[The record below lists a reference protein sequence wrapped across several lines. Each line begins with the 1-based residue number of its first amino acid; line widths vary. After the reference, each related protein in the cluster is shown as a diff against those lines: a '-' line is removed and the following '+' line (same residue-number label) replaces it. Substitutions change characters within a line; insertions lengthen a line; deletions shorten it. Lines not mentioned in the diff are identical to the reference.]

1 MVFDRHAGDPLQ
13 PLQGERRAINPGLM
27 YTRGT
32 HLACTIEHNVRN
44 GELRLGARGGVSV
57 FRLGFC
63 PCCVSSLT
71 TRQTSK
77 AMDAAAGGRRPA

>member
-13 PLQGERRAINPGLM
+13 PLQGERRAFNPGLM

-44 GELRLGARGGVSV
+44 GELRLGARGV
-57 FRLGFC
+57 FPCFDLVDLGM
-63 PCCVSSLT
+63 PPLS
-71 TRQTSK
+71 
-77 AMDAAAGGRRPA
+77 

>member
-44 GELRLGARGGVSV
+44 GELRLGGGVPCFDPVSV
-57 FRLGFC
+57 LVGCRH
-63 PCCVSSLT
+63 
-71 TRQTSK
+71 
-77 AMDAAAGGRRPA
+77 